1 MNLTPRTE
9 TRERRVVDM
18 SPEAIDRRLRTLSD
32 LHRLGMSL
40 KSVRWLGKVND
51 LRSNGVTESSSTPP
65 DATPAKL

>member
-1 MNLTPRTE
+1 MNLTPRPE

-40 KSVRWLGKVND
+40 RTVRWLGKVHD
-51 LRSNGVTESSSTPP
+51 LRANGVTELPSTTP
-65 DATPAKL
+65 DNLQVKP